1 MPKRAKC
8 SRVRHVLEEGGMP
21 ERAVCIGGGR
31 DARFV
36 LEEVNNSGKHAL
48 HIPSSNNR
56 KTV

>member
-1 MPKRAKC
+1 
-8 SRVRHVLEEGGMP
+8 MP